1 MKSSHQYSQWD
12 NPVTANRKLF
22 KMQLILKWQ
31 TKFDSAIIIN
41 IKMNK
46 LPKMYSSYGN
56 RRRHIFHQQQITT
69 VICHLGLETYHRI
82 KRILNNSFNLGRCR
96 HQHKRTKKNLVEK
109 IKIMEIFC
117 HQLLVTLFIYCVI
130 KLYYDD

>member
-1 MKSSHQYSQWD
+1 MTNK
-12 NPVTANRKLF
+12 
-22 KMQLILKWQ
+22 IWQ
-31 TKFDSAIIIN
+31 RNHN

-82 KRILNNSFNLGRCR
+82 KRILNSFDLGRCR

-130 KLYYDD
+130 KLYYEMTKPTVKCDEIQNVNWLFGICIPSFRVA